1 VEAVVPVLLCVLSVV
16 SEIRKAMEE
25 IDEAK
30 ALLLRMG
37 TTRVVVMRMKL
48 RGQRKLRRE
57 VRTE

>member
-1 VEAVVPVLLCVLSVV
+1 MEAVVPVLLCVLSVV

>member
-1 VEAVVPVLLCVLSVV
+1 MEAVVPVLLCVLSVV

-48 RGQRKLRRE
+48 RGQRKLRNE